1 MTDRYVYASTNGRS
15 STFNNP
21 ERASMP
27 SSIGYS
33 SLHAGD
39 MHVMP
44 SSTRQLPV
52 TTPRGYTISSATT
65 AAPANNRAYVYED
78 PRAQEAAGY
87 QTIRNRR
94 STIDSS
100 ARPPVIITTTQKDRP
115 HGSSSTVNN
124 VPTSSHTQN
133 RGSSP
138 VRSSLRVSETQF
150 SYAQPASSIRNRSDS
165 VPYPRN
171 PGDADDY
178 SRPRDRSDSIANRDA
193 ETYRNSRPSV
203 LYSAPHHAASNINY
217 GDEYQYTNAG
227 ELVRYDLDHPTPA
240 RPRTKRESFDRGY
253 YRPNVSYN
261 ADQRSFNINTSSDLS
276 RNYGM
281 NTSRPYE
288 GRGGPPMTTRGFD
301 KIPSYDAPRE
311 RDHHIPAAA
320 PLPATPTRSD
330 APVGTERRGG
340 RRLPRPV
347 SLYQDG
353 TPSSS
358 HFEDF
363 HRSRDDERIMREAR
377 ERELERPR
385 EIGYFHDDNV
395 TSRGFGIR
403 TAPADDHRDH
413 RRDTRNAEP
422 QKRSNEEVPS
432 REPGVRRGESR
443 HRDHRD
449 VRDVRREEPQ
459 KRSNEEL
466 PSRESDFSRDTRRR
480 SRIEDKEGLPLQE
493 TDLSR
498 ESRRRSRIEDK
509 EDRREQRDDKRGRD
523 DRRGSDDDKDRGRE
537 KSRLRD
543 KLASGVGI
551 AAAAVGLAP
560 ILKDDSKDEKEPR
573 RRRSPTD
580 DRDVQAEPIITEKR
594 GKAEKDRSREESKDR
609 NRDRERR
616 ESPKTGSAPK
626 ERPQRET
633 DTKPNGEASNSSSD
647 SGEAKKDTRRHR
659 ISAAFNPN
667 DAGDIHKLREQLAAM
682 KTSDSSE
689 KSEKPE
695 KAKSSDKGKEV
706 EREPAVATESKS
718 KPSRSRSRSR
728 SMSEAR
734 DSKLKELIEEDS
746 RGRGAG
752 IAAINALVEQ
762 GKSVRVVSPPREKP
776 DEKPLKGILKQ
787 PSARFPE
794 QSNFIREGAAPH
806 KEDKKL
812 KDAPAGARWT
822 KISRKIVNP
831 EALTVGKERFEVRDD
846 FVIVLRVLNKEEIQ
860 AYATATQVLR
870 DRRRNARER
879 DREGNDDDS
888 SDDTRRANRSHRRD
902 DDSSDE
908 MEDRDRERRRRHHRR
923 RED

>member
-44 SSTRQLPV
+44 ASTRQQPI
-52 TTPRGYTISSATT
+52 TTPRGYTVASTTT
-65 AAPANNRAYVYED
+65 AAPTNNRTYAYED
-78 PRAQEAAGY
+78 PRAQEAVGY
-87 QTIRNRR
+87 ETIRNRR
-94 STIDSS
+94 STIDSNV
-100 ARPPVIITTTQKDRP
+100 RPPVIITTTQKDRP
-115 HGSSSTVNN
+115 HGSSSTATN
-124 VPTSSHTQN
+124 VPTSSHAQN

-171 PGDADDY
+171 PGDVDDY
-178 SRPRDRSDSIANRDA
+178 SRPRDRSDSLANRDA
-193 ETYRNSRPSV
+193 EAYRNSRPSV
-203 LYSAPHHAASNINY
+203 LYSAPHHSTSTINY

-227 ELVRYDLDHPTPA
+227 ELVRYDLDHSTTPA
-240 RPRTKRESFDRGY
+240 RSRSKRESFDRGY

-261 ADQRSFNINTSSDLS
+261 ADQRSFNINTSSDQS

-301 KIPSYDAPRE
+301 KIERSYDAPRE
-311 RDHHIPAAA
+311 RDHHTPVAA
-320 PLPATPTRSD
+320 LPPTPTRGD
-330 APVGTERRGG
+330 VPVGTERRGG

-413 RRDTRNAEP
+413 RRDTRNNEP

-432 REPGVRRGESR
+432 REPGVRRESR

-449 VRDVRREEPQ
+449 VRREEPQ
-459 KRSNEEL
+459 IRSNEEL
-466 PSRESDFSRDTRRR
+466 SSREPDFGRDSRRR
-480 SRIEDKEGLPLQE
+480 SRIEDREDLPPPE
-493 TDLSR
+493 SDLSR
-498 ESRRRSRIEDK
+498 DSRRRSRVEDK
-509 EDRREQRDDKRGRD
+509 EDRREQREDKRGRD
-523 DRRGSDDDKDRGRE
+523 DKRGSDDDKERPRD

-560 ILKDDSKDEKEPR
+560 ILKDDSKNDKEPR

-580 DRDVQAEPIITEKR
+580 DRDVQGEPSNVEKR
-594 GKAEKDRSREESKDR
+594 SKTEKDRSREQSKDR
-609 NRDRERR
+609 TRGRERR
-616 ESPKTGSAPK
+616 ESPKNDSAPK
-626 ERPQRET
+626 DRPPRNT
-633 DTKPNGEASNSSSD
+633 DIKPNGEVSNSLSD
-647 SGEAKKDTRRHR
+647 SGDAKKDTRRHR
-659 ISAAFNPN
+659 TSAAFNPN
-667 DAGDIHKLREQLAAM
+667 DAGEIHKLREQLAAM

-706 EREPAVATESKS
+706 EREPAIVTESKS

-734 DSKLKELIEEDS
+734 DAKLKELIEEDS
-746 RGRGAG
+746 RGRASGMS
-752 IAAINALVEQ
+752 AINALAEQ

-776 DEKPLKGILKQ
+776 EEKPLKGILKQ

-794 QSNFIREGAAPH
+794 QTNFIREGAAPH

-860 AYATATQVLR
+860 AYASATQVLR

-888 SDDTRRANRSHRRD
+888 SDDTRRGNRSHRRGD
-902 DDSSDE
+902 DESSDE
-908 MEDRDRERRRRHHRR
+908 TEDRDRERRRRHHRR